1 MNNRCLSHRQLL
13 GLIEID
19 EAGTVLYG
27 SCGRIRLVFKPF
39 CKRLSLEGAF
49 ICRRPVDRRHWNVV
63 EPEVDAKL
71 RAVMDIVI
79 HYEAAQHGNLR

>member
-1 MNNRCLSHRQLL
+1 M
-13 GLIEID
+13 I
-19 EAGTVLYG
+19 
-27 SCGRIRLVFKPF
+27 LVDGYDWCSNPF

-79 HYEAAQHGNLR
+79 HYEATQHGNLW